1 MRKRAICA
9 LAVTVAVGT
18 LGAAVA
24 VAGSEKPIVVRAG
37 NVILTVNGNTS
48 PKALPSHGL
57 APISFHASG
66 KIATADGT
74 HPPALR
80 ETVLDTGKVAVIEAD
95 RFPACTLGELEA
107 TTTREAERKC
117 GDAIVGRGRVEGEV
131 AFPESIPFPAN
142 GPLVLFNGGRKGG
155 KYLLYIHAYVA
166 VPAPTAVIA
175 RSVTTR
181 IHRGEYRLH
190 SVTTTPVVAGG
201 AGSVLGFRLEINRRG
216 YLKANC
222 DNGHFSAYIN
232 AKFADKTT
240 IAGSFQ
246 RPCTPID

>member
-1 MRKRAICA
+1 VLAIVIA
-9 LAVTVAVGT
+9 IAIA
-18 LGAAVA
+18 AASAVA
-24 VAGSEKPIVVRAG
+24 VAGGDSPIVVRSG
-37 NVILTVNGNTS
+37 NVILTVDGNTS

-80 ETVLDTGKVAVIEAD
+80 EVVLDTGKVAMIEAD
-95 RFPACTLGELEA
+95 LFPTCKLGELEA
-107 TTTREAERKC
+107 TTTQEAERRC
-117 GDAIVGRGRVEGEV
+117 GDAIIGRGRVEGEV
-131 AFPESIPFPAN
+131 AFPESNPFPAN
-142 GPLVLFNGGRKGG
+142 GPLVLFNGGRQGG

-166 VPAPTAVIA
+166 VPAPTAVIS

-190 SVTTTPVVAGG
+190 SVTRVPIVAGG
-201 AGSVLGFRLEINRRG
+201 AGSVTGFRLNISRKG

-232 AKFADKTT
+232 AKFADETRLE
-240 IAGSFQ
+240 GSFQ

>member
-1 MRKRAICA
+1 MRKSMTCA
-9 LAVTVAVGT
+9 LAVVVAICAAS
-18 LGAAVA
+18 AAVA
-24 VAGSEKPIVVRAG
+24 VAGGEKPIVVRAG

-80 ETVLDTGKVAVIEAD
+80 QTVLDTGKAGVIEAD
-95 RFPACTLGELEA
+95 LFPTCRLSELEA
-107 TTTREAERKC
+107 TTTQEAERKC

-131 AFPESIPFPAN
+131 AFPESTPFPAD
-142 GPLVLFNGGRKGG
+142 GPLLLVNGGRKGG

-190 SVTTTPVVAGG
+190 SVTTIPIVAGG
-201 AGSVLGFRLEINRRG
+201 AGSVVGFRFNINRKG

-232 AKFADKTT
+232 AKFADDTA
-240 IAGSFQ
+240 IEGSFQ

>member
-1 MRKRAICA
+1 M
-9 LAVTVAVGT
+9 LAVVVAIAIGAA
-18 LGAAVA
+18 AAVA
-24 VAGSEKPIVVRAG
+24 GGESPIVVRSG

-48 PKALPSHGL
+48 PRALPSHGL

-66 KIATADGT
+66 KIGTADGT

-80 ETVLDTGKVAVIEAD
+80 EVVLDTGKVASIQAD
-95 RFPACTLGELEA
+95 LFSSCTLNELEA

-117 GDAIVGRGRVEGEV
+117 RDAIVGRGRVEGEV
-131 AFPESIPFPAN
+131 AFPESTPFAAN

-155 KYLLYIHAYVA
+155 RYLLYIHAYVA

-190 SVTTTPVVAGG
+190 SVTTVPVVAGG
-201 AGSVLGFRLEINRRG
+201 AGSTIGFKFDIDRRG
-216 YLKANC
+216 YLTANC

-232 AKFADKTT
+232 AKFADDSSLE
-240 IAGSFQ
+240 GSFQ

>member
-1 MRKRAICA
+1 MRKSAIC
-9 LAVTVAVGT
+9 T
-18 LGAAVA
+18 LA
-24 VAGSEKPIVVRAG
+24 VAGMTCAVWAGVAAAGGEEPIVVRSG
-37 NVILTVNGNTS
+37 NVILTVNGNAS
-48 PKALPSHGL
+48 PKALPRHGL

-80 ETVLDTGKVAVIEAD
+80 EVVLDTGKAGTIEAD
-95 RFPACTLGELEA
+95 LFPTCTLGELEA
-107 TTTREAERKC
+107 TTTHEAERRC

-131 AFPESIPFPAN
+131 AFPESNPFPAN

-190 SVTTTPVVAGG
+190 AVTKIPVVAGG
-201 AGSVLGFRLEINRRG
+201 AGSVTGFRLEINRRD

-222 DNGHFSAYIN
+222 DNGHFSAYVN

-240 IAGSFQ
+240 IEGSFQ

>member
-1 MRKRAICA
+1 MLAA
-9 LAVTVAVGT
+9 VLAVAI
-18 LGAAVA
+18 AAATA
-24 VAGSEKPIVVRAG
+24 VAGGESPIVVRSG

-48 PKALPSHGL
+48 PRALPSHGL

-80 ETVLDTGKVAVIEAD
+80 ETVLDTGKVASIEAD
-95 RFPACTLGELEA
+95 LFPTCKLGELEA
-107 TTTREAERKC
+107 TTTQEAERKC
-117 GDAIVGRGRVEGEV
+117 GDAIIGKGRVEGEV
-131 AFPESIPFPAN
+131 AFPESTPFPAN
-142 GPLVLFNGGRKGG
+142 GPLVLFNGGRQGG

-175 RSVTTR
+175 RAVTTR

-190 SVTTTPVVAGG
+190 SVTKIPIVAGG
-201 AGSVLGFRLEINRRG
+201 AGSLLGFRFNINRKG

-232 AKFADKTT
+232 AKFADGT
-240 IAGSFQ
+240 ALEGSFQ